1 MTDQLDLRKTY
12 CAILDA
18 ARDRR
23 FISYG
28 DLAKANDANWQKVRR
43 EMNRHLGDLVKIAAA
58 RDWPMPTAIVV
69 TQNNTETG
77 TLDGTARDGFVNAA
91 KEYGFDVSDPEA
103 FVEAQ
108 QQAMFAWAETAPDD
122 LALSDDEQPKIR
134 NKGGPQFVRLFGPLL
149 DALRFLGGAGESK
162 QVYQEIAKSQFVT
175 EEDRKATNKNGGS
188 KFENQVGWARF
199 YLVKAGLIDSKKRGI
214 WQLTPEGRETYL
226 DQDAAIALFRDI
238 HGRFRPTSEEEAD
251 EADAPSENEVS
262 DLFDDV
268 NRRFWFVGAVWGGND
283 DQAERFYNEGIWHVD
298 RRPMLTPHSRVIS
311 TC

>member
-1 MTDQLDLRKTY
+1 MGTLPSMTDQLDLSKTY
-12 CAILDA
+12 RAILDA

-108 QQAMFAWAETAPDD
+108 QQAMFAWAETAPDE
-122 LALSDDEQPKIR
+122 LAAVRQRTAKD
-134 NKGGPQFVRLFGPLL
+134 PQQGRPAICA
-149 DALRFLGGAGESK
+149 AL
-162 QVYQEIAKSQFVT
+162 
-175 EEDRKATNKNGGS
+175 
-188 KFENQVGWARF
+188 
-199 YLVKAGLIDSKKRGI
+199 
-214 WQLTPEGRETYL
+214 
-226 DQDAAIALFRDI
+226 
-238 HGRFRPTSEEEAD
+238 
-251 EADAPSENEVS
+251 
-262 DLFDDV
+262 
-268 NRRFWFVGAVWGGND
+268 
-283 DQAERFYNEGIWHVD
+283 
-298 RRPMLTPHSRVIS
+298 
-311 TC
+311 